1 MATIWRKDGDING
14 DGELDLANAIIDLQI
29 SVSIGP
35 AQNVYNAS
43 DVNGND
49 KLGIEESVYI
59 LEKVGGIWE

>member
-1 MATIWRKDGDING
+1 MATIWRKNGDING
-14 DGELDLANAIIDLQI
+14 DGELDLADAIIDLQI

-35 AQNVYNAS
+35 AQKMYNAS

-49 KLGIEESVYI
+49 KIGIEESVYI